1 MLASYVSQVLVL
13 GPDKGYFCSTLNPN
27 TDKAKK
33 GNVKAL
39 QLVVLDP
46 FTKPASSLLTL
57 LMAAGFAEASPRCS
71 TENG

>member
-13 GPDKGYFCSTLNPN
+13 GPDIGYFCSTLNPS

-46 FTKPASSLLTL
+46 FTKPASSL
-57 LMAAGFAEASPRCS
+57 AAGFAEASPCCS
-71 TENG
+71 TEND